1 MTTRTLLGVALLLA
15 SLGAGLAGQQ
25 QPPAELAAQAPP
37 AVPQPPV
44 TFRAE
49 VNYVEVDARVV
60 DADGKFVEGL
70 AAKDFEV
77 FEDGK
82 PQKVTAFSMVNLPVE
97 RAQRPL
103 FASRPI
109 EPDVNTNLTGMN
121 GRIYLIVLD
130 DLHTNS
136 QRTPLVRSAARQ
148 FIERY
153 VGANDLVAVV
163 HTSGRSDAGQEFTT
177 NSRLMLA
184 AVDKFM
190 GRKVRSSTLNRIDE
204 EYRTRQTRQQGDR
217 IEDVDT
223 MERGYQARTMLD
235 SMRQVSQFLEG
246 VSGRRKALVLFSEGI
261 DYDIYDVINNRDAST
276 ILDSTRDLLAAA
288 TRANVAIYGVDPRGL
303 GGMALEGIEVQSFPD
318 DTTLGINSTSFL
330 NEVRLSQ
337 DSLRVMSSETGGF
350 ATVNTNDF
358 STAFQRIVDDN
369 SSYYVLGYY
378 PSNDRRDGR
387 FRKIEVK
394 VPGHPQARIRARK
407 GYFAARGRAPETKP
421 AGPKDPT
428 PELRNAMNSPLPL
441 SELPMAAT
449 AVVFKGPQ
457 PNGSVVVSTLIGA
470 GTLPLE
476 ERDGAYRNSLE
487 LALVA
492 VNQSGKTFSGG
503 RNTLDLNMQPDT
515 AKRAAVL
522 GFRVISTIDLPPG
535 RYTLRVGARENNT
548 KKAGSVSYD
557 LEVPDFTK
565 EKLLMSSLALTSA
578 ASSAAPTARAK
589 DPLQQLLPGPLST
602 HREFPQADELALFA
616 EVYDNNGNQPH
627 KVRIQASLRAEGGQS
642 VFQTSEE
649 RDSTELKGSAG
660 GYGFATRIPLKDVA
674 PGLYVVRVEA
684 QSQLGDRPTV
694 MRESVIRVAA
704 PERGR

>member
-1 MTTRTLLGVALLLA
+1 
-15 SLGAGLAGQQ
+15 
-25 QPPAELAAQAPP
+25 
-37 AVPQPPV
+37 
-44 TFRAE
+44 
-49 VNYVEVDARVV
+49 
-60 DADGKFVEGL
+60 
-70 AAKDFEV
+70 
-77 FEDGK
+77 
-82 PQKVTAFSMVNLPVE
+82 
-97 RAQRPL
+97 
-103 FASRPI
+103 
-109 EPDVNTNLTGMN
+109 
-121 GRIYLIVLD
+121 
-130 DLHTNS
+130 
-136 QRTPLVRSAARQ
+136 
-148 FIERY
+148 
-153 VGANDLVAVV
+153 
-163 HTSGRSDAGQEFTT
+163 
-177 NSRLMLA
+177 
-184 AVDKFM
+184 
-190 GRKVRSSTLNRIDE
+190 
-204 EYRTRQTRQQGDR
+204 
-217 IEDVDT
+217 
-223 MERGYQARTMLD
+223 
-235 SMRQVSQFLEG
+235 
-246 VSGRRKALVLFSEGI
+246 
-261 DYDIYDVINNRDAST
+261 
-276 ILDSTRDLLAAA
+276 
-288 TRANVAIYGVDPRGL
+288 
-303 GGMALEGIEVQSFPD
+303 
-318 DTTLGINSTSFL
+318 
-330 NEVRLSQ
+330 
-337 DSLRVMSSETGGF
+337 
-350 ATVNTNDF
+350 
-358 STAFQRIVDDN
+358 
-369 SSYYVLGYY
+369 
-378 PSNDRRDGR
+378 
-387 FRKIEVK
+387 
-394 VPGHPQARIRARK
+394 
-407 GYFAARGRAPETKP
+407 
-421 AGPKDPT
+421 
-428 PELRNAMNSPLPL
+428 
-441 SELPMAAT
+441 
-449 AVVFKGPQ
+449 
-457 PNGSVVVSTLIGA
+457 LIGA

>member
-1 MTTRTLLGVALLLA
+1 L
-15 SLGAGLAGQQ
+15 
-25 QPPAELAAQAPP
+25 
-37 AVPQPPV
+37 
-44 TFRAE
+44 
-49 VNYVEVDARVV
+49 
-60 DADGKFVEGL
+60 
-70 AAKDFEV
+70 
-77 FEDGK
+77 
-82 PQKVTAFSMVNLPVE
+82 
-97 RAQRPL
+97 QRPL
-103 FASRPI
+103 FASRPV
-109 EPDVNTNLTGMN
+109 EPDVTTNLTGMN
-121 GRIYLIVLD
+121 GRVYLIVLD

-136 QRTPLVRSAARQ
+136 QRTPLVRAAARQ

-163 HTSGRSDAGQEFTT
+163 HTSGRADAGQEFTT
-177 NSRLMLA
+177 NPRLMLA

-204 EYRTRQTRQQGDR
+204 EYRTRQMRQPGDGVGD
-217 IEDVDT
+217 IDT
-223 MERGYQARTMLD
+223 MERGYQARLTLD
-235 SMRQVSQFLEG
+235 SMRQVSQFLGG

-318 DTTLGINSTSFL
+318 DPTLGINSTSFQ
-330 NEVRLSQ
+330 NELRLSQ
-337 DSLRVMSSETGGF
+337 DSLRVMSNETGGF

-358 STAFQRIVDDN
+358 GTAFQRIVDDN

-378 PSNDRRDGR
+378 PTNDRRDGR
-387 FRKIEVK
+387 FRKIEVR

-421 AGPKDPT
+421 AGPNDPS
-428 PELRNAMNSPLPL
+428 PELRNAMSSPLPL

-449 AVVFKGPQ
+449 AAVFKGPQ

-470 GTLPLE
+470 GALPLE
-476 ERDGAYRNSLE
+476 ERDGAYRNALE

-492 VNQSGKTFSGG
+492 VNQSGKSFSGG
-503 RNTLDLNMQPDT
+503 RNTLDLNMKADT
-515 AKRAAVL
+515 AKRAAAL

-548 KKAGSVSYD
+548 KKSGSVSYD
-557 LEVPDFTK
+557 VEVPDFTK
-565 EKLLMSSLALTSA
+565 EALLMSNLAVTSA
-578 ASSAAPTARAK
+578 ASSIVPTARSK

-602 HREFPQADELALFA
+602 HREFPQADEVALFA
-616 EVYDNNGNQPH
+616 EVYDNNASQPH
-627 KVRIQASLRAEGGQS
+627 KVNIRASLRAEGGQS

-649 RDSTELKGSAG
+649 RDSSELKGSAG

-684 QSQLGDRPTV
+684 QSQVGDRPAV
-694 MRESVIRVAA
+694 ARETVIRVAA
-704 PERGR
+704 ERAQ